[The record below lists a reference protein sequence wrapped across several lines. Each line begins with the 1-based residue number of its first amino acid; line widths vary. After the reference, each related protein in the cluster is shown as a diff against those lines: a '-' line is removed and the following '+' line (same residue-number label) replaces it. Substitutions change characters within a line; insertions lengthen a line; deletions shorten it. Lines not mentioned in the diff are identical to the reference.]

1 MTSGGKEGLAN
12 LWVGWAG
19 WRVVL
24 MVFGIVFIVQGLVAF
39 NILNRYKSER
49 LGDLRAEA
57 HAALV
62 PVINDFDTQKPASID
77 RDMFKLMHHTPV
89 MGVAVYGMTDDS
101 LIRKYGEMPG
111 LRPVLDMNY
120 ARSFLADDG
129 SFYDVI
135 FTPSEIGQA
144 YLVAVRLNSRSV
156 VQNIAR
162 YRWRAAG
169 IVFLISVLITS
180 VLMLAMNQLLLAPLL
195 KRNDKLLKKMHKQAE
210 NRIHRLAYFDS
221 LTGLPNRTYF
231 LEHLDKT
238 IAQKPFGREGVL
250 AVLSV
255 DLDHFREINDS
266 MGHEVGDK
274 ILEVIGGQLQKTL
287 PENALVAR
295 LSADEFAVMAPMH
308 TEDDIQEL
316 AEKVS
321 AAIQEPVEIM
331 QESFLMRASIGVS
344 CYPRDGETA
353 STILK
358 NSDIALNRAKSEG
371 RGIVSRYSHDFNE
384 AVQQRSQMLRDLRKA
399 LDENQ
404 LQLHYHPQFDI
415 KTGEIVGAEALLR
428 WFKPDNSEE
437 GGKFISPAEFI
448 PVAEQSGLIVPIG
461 EWVLRHA
468 CARTK
473 AWQDAGVPHL
483 RMAVNISGVQFHRA
497 DIVQLTGDVLAETQL
512 PPEWLELELTESIF
526 IEDTQSAINIMDE
539 LHQLGVQLAVDDFGT
554 GYSSLSYLRQFP
566 IDRLK
571 IDQSFVRNSL
581 MNANDRMIIRAIIN
595 RGHSLDLSIIAE
607 GVEMK
612 DHEDLLKEEGCDEVQ
627 GFKYSKPLP
636 EDKFLEFIRAHNEK
650 LAESKKVWVVE

>member
-428 WFKPDNSEE
+428 WFKPDNSKE

-595 RGHSLDLSIIAE
+595 LGHSLDLSIIAE

>member
-101 LIRKYGEMPG
+101 LIGKYGEMPG

-428 WFKPDNSEE
+428 WFKPDNSKE

-595 RGHSLDLSIIAE
+595 LGHSLDLSIIAE